1 MTYPATAPRRHHL
14 TVNQFQQMIT
24 HGILTKDDRVELL
37 NGEILAMSPINP
49 NHAGIVKRLNHLF
62 SNLIPDNVIVAVQDP
77 VQLDDRSQ
85 PQPDLCLL
93 KATADFY
100 QSRHPQPE
108 DVLLVIEVAETSA
121 RADRAVKRPAYAR
134 SGIVELWIVD
144 LKKKVV
150 EVYRDPI
157 DGEYQSTRLVR
168 AGQTLAPQALPE
180 VALSAAMLLS

>member
-1 MTYPATAPRRHHL
+1 MTYPATALRRHHL
-14 TVNQFQQMIT
+14 TVNQFQQMIA

-49 NHAGIVKRLNHLF
+49 SHAGIVKRLNHLF
-62 SNLIPDNVIVAVQDP
+62 SNLIPDDVIVAVQDP

-121 RADRAVKRPAYAR
+121 RTDRTVKRPAYAR
-134 SGIVELWIVD
+134 AGITELWIID

-150 EVYRDPI
+150 EVYRDPV
-157 DGEYQSTRLVR
+157 DGKYQTTLLVR
-168 AGQTLAPQALPE
+168 GGQTLAPQALPE
-180 VALSAAMLLS
+180 VVLQAAMLLS